1 MFYVHYLLKLYL
13 CGQVMQVSLFLKV
26 LNKYR
31 NSCIYIVFD
40 CAYGMI
46 RDTKASWMIINN
58 IRVKHNDFRCRAGLV
73 GLGTA

>member
-13 CGQVMQVSLFLKV
+13 CGQVMQVSPFPNV
-26 LNKYR
+26 LNKER
-31 NSCIYIVFD
+31 NSFD
-40 CAYGMI
+40 CVYGMI
-46 RDTKASWMIINN
+46 WDTQASWMIINN